1 MLGKFLREES
11 LYPTSARFYYQLANL
26 KRGRL
31 ILVGKGSRARSPLSV
46 NVNHS
51 HGKHHALASAF
62 NPAAYLLCAWE
73 SSHASTIV
81 RYAPDVSKS
90 EIFFTFYNVKW
101 NSRNLEFNE
110 LVDIVLKNSSESL
123 RRGWNRFLFLQ
134 LNFNTVF
141 LIRITM
147 QKFYETSITF
157 ANHHFWIF
165 EKSIHFRPFLSIF
178 FFFFFFIWNNSS
190 VFSPPPCPKFLHPR
204 ANKRKSRDGSTYDE
218 FRQAEANR
226 RFDLSWNQYWWD
238 RARGDIFFFFLAI
251 MTNLEC
257 FILFAGNS
265 IRLIG
270 SRKCFPTERELCW
283 I

>member
-1 MLGKFLREES
+1 MPR
-11 LYPTSARFYYQLANL
+11 
-26 KRGRL
+26 
-31 ILVGKGSRARSPLSV
+31 RS
-46 NVNHS
+46 
-51 HGKHHALASAF
+51 F
-62 NPAAYLLCAWE
+62 
-73 SSHASTIV
+73 V

-123 RRGWNRFLFLQ
+123 RKGWNRFLFLQ

-141 LIRITM
+141 FNTNYNAKVLRNYLSLLQII
-147 QKFYETSITF
+147 
-157 ANHHFWIF
+157 IF
-165 EKSIHFRPFLSIF
+165 EFLKSPSIFVRFSQFF

-238 RARGDIFFFFLAI
+238 RARGDIFFYPLWR
-251 MTNLEC
+251 
-257 FILFAGNS
+257 ILNVS
-265 IRLIG
+265 SCLRVIRFG
-270 SRKCFPTERELCW
+270 
-283 I
+283 